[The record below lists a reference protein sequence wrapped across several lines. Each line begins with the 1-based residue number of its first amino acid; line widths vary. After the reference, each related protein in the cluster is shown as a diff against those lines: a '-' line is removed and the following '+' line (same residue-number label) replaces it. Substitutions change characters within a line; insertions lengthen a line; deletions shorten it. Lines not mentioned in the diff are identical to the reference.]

1 MKNKGIYGIA
11 VLYYND
17 KQIDRVLV
25 DFSSNGERVYLNENY
40 NYDLMIAKVVIFE
53 GELINYMW
61 WDKDN
66 IEEIGERV
74 FALRRKENGGY
85 EQSYEDVYYD
95 RRINNE
101 NL

>member
-1 MKNKGIYGIA
+1 MKTKGGYGVA
-11 VLYYND
+11 RLYYND

-25 DFSSNGERVYLNENY
+25 DFSGKCVYLNENY
-40 NYDLMIAKVVIFE
+40 NYDLMIAKIVIFE

-74 FALRRKENGGY
+74 FTLRRKENGEY
-85 EQSYEDVYYD
+85 EQSYEDVYYESYLT
-95 RRINNE
+95 NE
-101 NL
+101 NV